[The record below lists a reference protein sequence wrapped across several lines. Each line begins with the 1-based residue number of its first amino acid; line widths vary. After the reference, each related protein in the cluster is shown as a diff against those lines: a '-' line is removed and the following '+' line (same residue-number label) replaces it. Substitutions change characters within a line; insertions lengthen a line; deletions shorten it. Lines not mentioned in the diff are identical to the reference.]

1 MWNKQIQLGNLIS
14 NFRKIF
20 DSSYDEQERGA
31 CDSLVNLCR
40 TKKKQRRR
48 SFIPKCMCE
57 LDFSLFSFSTGML
70 INIQLRC
77 VLNITYIFSKEVKWC
92 VKEFVFW
99 FVALNFSLT
108 ENTCQVLYH
117 LISKERFTS
126 SPRNM
131 CLWQLLPL
139 SISIMR
145 TGCNT

>member
-126 SPRNM
+126 SPRNVFM
-131 CLWQLLPL
+131 TTA
-139 SISIMR
+139 SSFNFYNANRM
-145 TGCNT
+145 

>member
-1 MWNKQIQLGNLIS
+1 MQLGNLIS

-77 VLNITYIFSKEVKWC
+77 VLKITYIFSKEVK
-92 VKEFVFW
+92 
-99 FVALNFSLT
+99 
-108 ENTCQVLYH
+108 
-117 LISKERFTS
+117 
-126 SPRNM
+126 
-131 CLWQLLPL
+131 
-139 SISIMR
+139 
-145 TGCNT
+145 

>member
-1 MWNKQIQLGNLIS
+1 MPSISFQIFVKFPTRVMTNKNMAHVVHSLIY
-14 NFRKIF
+14 IG
-20 DSSYDEQERGA
+20 Q
-31 CDSLVNLCR
+31 
-40 TKKKQRRR
+40 KKEQRRR
-48 SFIPKCMCE
+48 SFIPKSMCE
-57 LDFSLFSFSTGML
+57 LDFSLFSFSTGVL

-126 SPRNM
+126 SLETCVCDN
-131 CLWQLLPL
+131 CFLFQFL
-139 SISIMR
+139 
-145 TGCNT
+145 

>member
-1 MWNKQIQLGNLIS
+1 MQLGNLIS
-14 NFRKIF
+14 NFRSIS

-31 CDSLVNLCR
+31 CGSLVNLCR
-40 TKKKQRRR
+40 TKKKEQRRR
-48 SFIPKCMCE
+48 SFIPKSMCE
-57 LDFSLFSFSTGML
+57 LDFSFFSFSTGVL

-108 ENTCQVLYH
+108 ENTCQLLYH

-126 SPRNM
+126 
-131 CLWQLLPL
+131 PL
-139 SISIMR
+139 ETCVCDNCFLFQFLTCEQDVTR
-145 TGCNT
+145 RR